1 MSYEL
6 RHRETLGDNL
16 CRICR
21 KQIEAA
27 IAVAKD
33 EVKTDDT
40 PVHEMRKHL
49 KKARAAVQLVRREIG
64 RGLFQEQNRCLRNVG
79 RLTSDIRDAEVR
91 LQTVRQLQEVTQRH
105 GRSAYE
111 KLEVM
116 LTLELENFMAAFAE
130 WQTQA
135 IPMLERALLGV
146 DRWTLDQF
154 NCKQLSRSVQRTYKQ
169 ARKALAEATANPN
182 AECFHEFRTRAKT
195 LWYQL
200 RVLRPINP
208 VVLKSLGDD
217 LRALADLLGRAHD
230 LSFLGARL
238 RSEHGK
244 SKWQREG
251 HKLLAIIEV
260 SQNDLQRGAAEL
272 AHHFFAER
280 PRDFGS
286 RVTNWL
292 QEWESKS
299 SHSLAEELVT

>member
-6 RHRETLGDNL
+6 RRHETLGDNL

-64 RGLFQEQNRCLRNVG
+64 RGLFREQNRCLRGVG

-91 LQTVRQLQEVTQRH
+91 LQTMRQLQEVTQRN

-116 LTLELENFMAAFAE
+116 LTLELENFIAAFAE

-135 IPMLERALLGV
+135 IPMLERALLAV

-154 NCKQLSRSVQRTYKQ
+154 NCQQLSRAVQRTYKR
-169 ARKALAEATANPN
+169 ARKALAEATANPS
-182 AECFHEFRTRAKT
+182 AENFHAFRTKAKT

-200 RVLRPINP
+200 RVLRPVHP
-208 VVLKSLGDD
+208 VVLKSLADD

-260 SQNDLQRGAAEL
+260 SQSDLQRGAAEL
-272 AHHFFAER
+272 AQHFFAER